1 MEYSKVGRGGAIFPF
16 LVAAIISQISRQ
28 ISAYN
33 DARTNSPSPSRENN
47 FEKRS
52 IVSVGRMERF
62 VVRNMLSRA

>member
-16 LVAAIISQISRQ
+16 LVAAIISQIS
-28 ISAYN
+28 AYN
-33 DARTNSPSPSRENN
+33 DANSPSLSHENS